1 MSVQSN
7 ASPDLPIGAS
17 PPRPAAAARR
27 TYLWSVRR
35 ELWENRSIWIAP
47 LVVVGVILVGF
58 AFSLVGFVAR
68 FQHTQTL
75 PLPKQAAAHAEIYDF
90 ATLAVILASM
100 VVAVFYCLGALQGER
115 RDRSILF
122 WKSLPVSDL
131 TTVLAKATIPLVVI
145 PAVAYLLVIALR
157 LVMLVVGAAV
167 LAANGVDPAPL
178 WPAVTPVTTPVLL
191 LYAMATISLWY
202 APIYA
207 WLLLVS
213 AWARRMAFLWAFGP
227 PFVLLLFDRIAFH
240 GLLFHPLLKYRLTGG
255 VEAAFTPQSHTPM
268 SLADVDPLRFL
279 ASPGLW
285 FGLIFAAGFLA
296 AAVWLRR
303 RRAPD

>member
-1 MSVQSN
+1 MSVSSN
-7 ASPDLPIGAS
+7 AATDLGLGAPSPT
-17 PPRPAAAARR
+17 PAAPRR

-47 LVVVGVILVGF
+47 LIVAGVILLGF
-58 AFSLVGFVAR
+58 VFSLMGFVDR
-68 FQHTQTL
+68 FLQTAAL
-75 PLPKQAAAHAEIYDF
+75 PAAKQASGHAEIYEF
-90 ATLAVILASM
+90 ATMAVILVSI

-131 TTVLAKATIPLVVI
+131 TTVLAKATIPLAVI
-145 PAVAYLLVIALR
+145 PAVAYVLAIALR
-157 LVMLVVGAAV
+157 LVILLVSAAV
-167 LAANGVDPAPL
+167 LAAHGVDPAPL
-178 WPAVTPVTTPVLL
+178 WSAATPASTPVVLL
-191 LYAMATISLWY
+191 YGLVTISLWY

-213 AWARRMAFLWAFGP
+213 AWARRVAFLWAFGP
-227 PFVLLLFDRIAFH
+227 PFGLLIFDRIAFH
-240 GLLFHPLLKYRLTGG
+240 GLLFHRLLAYRLIGG
-255 VEAAFTPQSHTPM
+255 VQAAFTPQSHTPM
-268 SLADVDPLRFL
+268 GLADMDPLRFL

-285 FGLIFAAGFLA
+285 TGLAAAAALLA